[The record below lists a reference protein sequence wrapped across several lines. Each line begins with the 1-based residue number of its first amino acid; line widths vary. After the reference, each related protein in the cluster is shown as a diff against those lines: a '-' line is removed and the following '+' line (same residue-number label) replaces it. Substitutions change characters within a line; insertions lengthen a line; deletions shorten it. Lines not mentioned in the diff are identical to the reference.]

1 MHLLAV
7 AVLAT
12 FASYTAYYYLRV
24 IRRPVLHFKNSSFH
38 RSIIEQCPVLSEPY
52 KPTFWCFNN
61 HLMLLLFL
69 FREFRAKPYHYDRIE
84 QLKMKDGGTTGLA
97 WSGMEE
103 SKKSRTPIVV
113 VFHTISGDEQDVTSM
128 VRCIRNLNWTAVVCI
143 RRGHGSLPLSKPRFN
158 TMGSTS
164 DLTEQLARIQKQFPE
179 APLFGVGIS
188 AGSGLLARY
197 LGESGSRGKFQ
208 AAVAISPA
216 YDLEVAFMRV
226 HPVYSKL
233 MRTRLIRYFLE
244 RHPSL
249 SEIRGFEHAKLA
261 NNLAEFQD
269 RIYALAGYES
279 REEYYKH
286 SNPIKVVKG
295 IRTPL
300 LILNSADDPI
310 CVNENVME
318 NLHWLEH
325 LDSTMLVHTERGSHV
340 AYLEGMRGTSWAERV
355 VGQYLQAIMRSPKRT
370 RSSPTR
376 KPPGAKRVARALG
389 GTRHSARKKT
399 VRRTR

>member
-1 MHLLAV
+1 
-7 AVLAT
+7 
-12 FASYTAYYYLRV
+12 
-24 IRRPVLHFKNSSFH
+24 
-38 RSIIEQCPVLSEPY
+38 
-52 KPTFWCFNN
+52 
-61 HLMLLLFL
+61 
-69 FREFRAKPYHYDRIE
+69 
-84 QLKMKDGGTTGLA
+84 
-97 WSGMEE
+97 
-103 SKKSRTPIVV
+103 
-113 VFHTISGDEQDVTSM
+113 M
-128 VRCIRNLNWTAVVCI
+128 VRCIRNLGWTAVVCL

-164 DLTEQLARIQKQFPE
+164 DLAEQLSRIQKQFPA

-249 SEIRGFEHAKLA
+249 SEIRGFEEAKLA

-325 LDSTMLVHTERGSHV
+325 LDSTMLVHTDRGSHV
-340 AYLEGMRGTSWAERV
+340 AYLEGIRGTSWAERV
-355 VGQYLQAIMRSPKRT
+355 VSQYLQAIVRLPNSGKIAIRRKPSRPPGTRQASTGSKRS
-370 RSSPTR
+370 TR
-376 KPPGAKRVARALG
+376 KKATRA
-389 GTRHSARKKT
+389 TR
-399 VRRTR
+399 